1 MAMILNPNPG
11 IFTGSNISVNIS
23 TTPDIELFAIT
34 TDGIPPVI
42 AKYIAY
48 DNLSPANPFI
58 ATVEDGLG
66 NILLDGGFPKW
77 YNDNCNS
84 SWATYSELSPVFK
97 YLYDAIDF
105 ISNKTKVN
113 NLNKKILILGD
124 QEQELNYS
132 IKDGGSGRGGFK
144 LSIDTICR
152 IKGYQPT
159 YKTPIDYIANKL
171 DANYQ
176 ELDQYCCVLFFSSNW
191 TNSKLITNE
200 CIQSL
205 IAYRENKNGIFF
217 ITDHGDRV
225 LSSIS
230 EAIDTDN
237 FGFYRTANYVI
248 SNFGCYFSGN
258 YNRSPVNVGF
268 LRNTYGNHILWEKLN
283 DSDYIYAGGSESKV
297 VVTNF
302 PTYRENYN
310 FTITEDGY
318 TTIKILIRY
327 LTGSIQSVVYTYGK
341 NIPES
346 IYMLNYLNEP
356 ILEQHKS
363 TFLRKQPANIKIE
376 FDSDVTGMLKFDSIP
391 IGTFNYNKLINK
403 TTKQFYSGWSN
414 NLTINSQHVLDVQ
427 ILTPIQYLK
436 SLTWKFETPNFD
448 YIRASKTLN
457 FLNNLEFKNIKTS
470 SPFRNLNT
478 IPCNPNLITGHFENK
493 FQYKKIYNY
502 FKNIDQVEIIDTKL
516 ISPVIPALIY
526 DNSNQILFELSNRR
540 PQTPL
545 DIFNNWGR
553 FDGES
558 YYDNKLV
565 ATGNAAA
572 WVYDTTTGTVQ
583 MPLNVEPTNGFVS
596 NLEYDN
602 YEFSATMAA
611 FSSDDD
617 TIGLVAA
624 FSRENGK
631 NYYITIVAAM
641 GGFTP
646 QPQGGI
652 GVYFN
657 YIRSSEYTKIWENT
671 ITTYSNN
678 VGGSGW
684 IGHTVKLKIKRVQ
697 DILYFWHSATNS
709 DILPV
714 DPQFTLDLNSDPRF
728 ARFKGKKKYGYMTLS
743 EPSST
748 YKNIEFTGG
757 LNNNLLIDANSMT
770 TYEYNLVSNSWNQT
784 NLDLISTYGSG
795 VLIYNPEETIPEKM
809 KLYKVTVD
817 GLTSFGPY
825 TNETNT
831 TNLVFD
837 RSLVFVNKL
846 GLFNTPLGDKIVK
859 IWLEYET
866 DSLKN
871 LIFNTSFTINGQVI
885 SFANPTRF
893 NLHNAI
899 ILTNNKELYKLT
911 ESGINFIIEN
921 IIEFKY
927 INYN

>member
-124 QEQELNYS
+124 QEQESNYS
-132 IKDGGSGRGGFK
+132 IKDGDSGRGGFK

-159 YKTPIDYIANKL
+159 YKTPRDYITNKL

-176 ELDQYCCVLFFSSNW
+176 ELDQYCCILFFSSNW

-217 ITDHGDRV
+217 ITDHGDRA

-258 YNRSPVNVGF
+258 YDRSPVNVGF
-268 LRNTYGNHILWEKLN
+268 LRNAYGNHILWENLN

-297 VVTNF
+297 VTTTF

-318 TTIKILIRY
+318 TTIKILIQY

-341 NIPES
+341 NIQES
-346 IYMLNYLNEP
+346 IYMLNSLNEP

-403 TTKQFYSGWSN
+403 TTKQFYSGFSN

-427 ILTPIQYLK
+427 MLTPIQYLK

-457 FLNNLEFKNIKTS
+457 FLNNFEFKNFKTS

-516 ISPVIPALIY
+516 ISPIIPALIY
-526 DNSNQILFELSNRR
+526 DDSNQIQFELSNRR

-572 WVYDTTTGTVQ
+572 WVYDATSGTVQ
-583 MPLNVEPTNGFVS
+583 MPLNVEPTNGLVS

-611 FSSDDD
+611 FSNDDD
-617 TIGLVAA
+617 AVGLVAA
-624 FSRENGK
+624 FSREGSRNF
-631 NYYITIVAAM
+631 YITFVATM
-641 GGFTP
+641 GGLAPST
-646 QPQGGI
+646 GI

-657 YIRSSEYTKIWENT
+657 YIRSTDHVALWQNT
-671 ITTYSNN
+671 ITTYRNGTGN
-678 VGGSGW
+678 GW
-684 IGHTVKLKIKRVQ
+684 QGRTVRLKIKRVK
-697 DILYFWHSATNS
+697 DIIYFWHSQTDS
-709 DILPV
+709 EVLPT
-714 DPQFTLDLNSDPRF
+714 DPQFELDLNSNPILN
-728 ARFKGKKKYGYMTLS
+728 RFKGKKKYGYMTLS

-748 YKNIEFTGG
+748 YKNIEFAGG
-757 LNNNLLIDANSMT
+757 LNTNLLIDALSNA
-770 TYEYNLVSNSWNQT
+770 TYEYNTTSGSWVQT
-784 NLDLISTYGSG
+784 NLDLLATYGSG
-795 VLIYNPEETIPEKM
+795 VLVYNPEQTDPTK
-809 KLYKVTVD
+809 KYFYKFTT
-817 GLTSFGPY
+817 TSVLKYGPY
-825 TNETNT
+825 VEQNSTSGIN
-831 TNLVFD
+831 FD
-837 RSLVFVNKL
+837 KSLVFITSIANFTTPTGNKI
-846 GLFNTPLGDKIVK
+846 KK

-866 DSLKN
+866 DILRD
-871 LIFNTSFTINGQVI
+871 LVFNISYTINGQI
-885 SFANPTRF
+885 ITFANPTRF

-899 ILTNNKELYKLT
+899 ILTNNNELYKLT